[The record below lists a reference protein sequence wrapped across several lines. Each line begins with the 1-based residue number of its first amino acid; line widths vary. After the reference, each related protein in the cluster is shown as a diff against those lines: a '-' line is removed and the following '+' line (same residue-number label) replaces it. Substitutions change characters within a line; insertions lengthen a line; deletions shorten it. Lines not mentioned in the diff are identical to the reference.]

1 MVPVV
6 FREGQFEF
14 RFYSGDKG
22 EPPHIHVRHS
32 SGGSAKFW
40 LEPEVSLERN
50 RGVRSRDIRQA
61 QRLIDEHRD
70 RCLEAWHDHFA
81 D

>member
-32 SGGSAKFW
+32 SVGRAKFW
-40 LEPEVSLERN
+40 LEPEVSLEHNHRM
-50 RGVRSRDIRQA
+50 RARDVR
-61 QRLIDEHRD
+61 EV
-70 RCLEAWHDHFA
+70 
-81 D
+81 